1 MTAVAMITMK
11 VQKIFLSDC
20 NETSQEW
27 SWECMEVHSGF
38 EYFRMAIVTMA
49 TTKVQTCL
57 NLEFQNIENKFGY
70 GFSLAE
76 FVWKTL

>member
-1 MTAVAMITMK
+1 
-11 VQKIFLSDC
+11 
-20 NETSQEW
+20 
-27 SWECMEVHSGF
+27 MEVHSGF